1 MAARTAELDLAIQR
15 VDRQADKAL
24 QQLREHEGE
33 AKEMK
38 KRVEGVETTLPKKA
52 ERRDLMQLKADL
64 KNFCEYKD
72 LKELYGKVM
81 PPLQRIG
88 QNLEALETDMNRNM
102 EIIRRFD
109 EVLLDKAS
117 KVSV

>member
-1 MAARTAELDLAIQR
+1 
-15 VDRQADKAL
+15 
-24 QQLREHEGE
+24 
-33 AKEMK
+33 
-38 KRVEGVETTLPKKA
+38 
-52 ERRDLMQLKADL
+52 
-64 KNFCEYKD
+64 
-72 LKELYGKVM
+72 M

-102 EIIRRFD
+102 KIIRRFD